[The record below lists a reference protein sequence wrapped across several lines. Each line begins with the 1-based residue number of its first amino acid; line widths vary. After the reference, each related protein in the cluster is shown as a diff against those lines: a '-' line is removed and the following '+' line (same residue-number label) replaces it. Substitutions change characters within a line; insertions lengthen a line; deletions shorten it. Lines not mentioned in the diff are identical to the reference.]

1 MATRI
6 DMPQL
11 GLTMEKGTILQWLK
25 TEGEKLEK
33 GQPVVLIQTEKVE
46 YEVEA
51 PAAGTL
57 LKVAAKEGAELPVGG
72 LMGIL
77 GQPGEDVSGLLGTES
92 REPGAESREEATA
105 MQSREPRAERR
116 EPAMESHEPR
126 AASREAG
133 EAAPVRA
140 AGERVKI
147 SPVAKKLAQDHGIDI
162 ATLVGTGPEG
172 RIVREDVEQAIATK
186 SREPRAASR
195 AWGPESREAG
205 TESRE
210 PRAASREGREG
221 FPESIP
227 LTGIRKAIF
236 DRMGQSWREAARVTL
251 FADADMSEIAT
262 LRREKG
268 GEWERRFGIK
278 PSYSDLI
285 HMAVARA
292 LREEPRIN
300 CRLDGQAVR
309 IRKEVNLAFAVDLGE
324 GLVAAV
330 IKDADR
336 KSLGDL
342 AKAARDLAER
352 ARSGR
357 LTPDDM
363 ADGTFTVTNL
373 GVFGVESFTPIIN
386 PPQAGIL
393 GVGKILEKP
402 VVRGTGIHIRPMM
415 TLSLVFDHRLIDG
428 APAAKFLAKVKELLE
443 EPAWMQ

>member
-25 TEGEKLEK
+25 AEGERVEK

-51 PAAGTL
+51 PGAGTL
-57 LKVAAKEGAELPVGG
+57 LTILAKEGTELPVGG
-72 LMGIL
+72 AMGVL
-77 GQPGEDVSGLLGTES
+77 GQLGEDVSELIG
-92 REPGAESREEATA
+92 GAA
-105 MQSREPRAERR
+105 SREPRTASSEV
-116 EPAMESHEPR
+116 PGPSPEPR
-126 AASREAG
+126 AS

-140 AGERVKI
+140 PGERVKI
-147 SPVAKKLAQDHGIDI
+147 SPVAKKLAQEHGIDI
-162 ATLVGTGPEG
+162 ATLSPTGPEG
-172 RIVREDVEQAIATK
+172 RIVREDVERAIATN
-186 SREPRAASR
+186 RRAPSAER
-195 AWGPESREAG
+195 QEEQKVVPEV
-205 TESRE
+205 
-210 PRAASREGREG
+210 
-221 FPESIP
+221 IP
-227 LTGIRKAIF
+227 LAGIRKVIF

-251 FADADMSEIAT
+251 FADADMTEIVR
-262 LRREKG
+262 LRQEKG
-268 GEWERRFGIK
+268 ADWERRFGIK

-300 CRLDGQAVR
+300 CRLDGQSVR
-309 IRKEVNLAFAVDLGE
+309 VRREVNLTFAIDLGE

-330 IKDADR
+330 IREADK

-342 AKAARDLAER
+342 TRAARDLAER
-352 ARSGR
+352 ARTNR

-373 GVFGVESFTPIIN
+373 GGVGVEYFTPIIN

-393 GVGKILEKP
+393 GVGKIQEKP
-402 VVRGTGIHIRPMM
+402 VVRGGGIHIRPMM

-443 EPAWMQ
+443 QPAWTG

>member
-11 GLTMEKGTILQWLK
+11 GLTMEKGTILQWLRA
-25 TEGEKLEK
+25 EGEKLDK

-57 LKVAAKEGAELPVGG
+57 LKVVAKEGEELPVGG

-77 GQPGEDVSGLLGTES
+77 GQPGEDVSALLAGATASGEPSTQRVPES
-92 REPGAESREEATA
+92 REPGAESRVEV
-105 MQSREPRAERR
+105 
-116 EPAMESHEPR
+116 
-126 AASREAG
+126 AARV
-133 EAAPVRA
+133 P
-140 AGERVKI
+140 GERIKI
-147 SPVAKKLAQDHGIDI
+147 SPVAKKLAQEHGIDI
-162 ATLVGTGPEG
+162 ATLTGTGPEG
-172 RIVREDVEQAIATK
+172 RIVREDVERAIATK
-186 SREPRAASR
+186 SREPHPALRA
-195 AWGPESREAG
+195 GYPESREQRG
-205 TESRE
+205 
-210 PRAASREGREG
+210 AA
-221 FPESIP
+221 PEVIP
-227 LTGIRKAIF
+227 LAGIRKVIF

-251 FADADMSEIAT
+251 FADADMTEVVR
-262 LRREKG
+262 LRQAKG
-268 GEWERRFGIK
+268 AEWERRFGIK

-300 CRLDGQAVR
+300 CRLDGQGVR
-309 IRKEVNLAFAVDLGE
+309 IRKEVNLAFAIDLGE

-330 IKDADR
+330 IKNADK

-342 AKAARDLAER
+342 AKEAQDLAER

-357 LTPDDM
+357 LVPDDM

-373 GVFGVESFTPIIN
+373 GRLGVESFTPIIN

-393 GVGKILEKP
+393 GIGRIMEKP
-402 VVRGTGIHIRPMM
+402 VVLGGDIHIRSMM

-443 EPAWMQ
+443 QPGWIG

>member
-1 MATRI
+1 MATPI

-25 TEGEKLEK
+25 AEGEKLEK

-57 LKVAAKEGAELPVGG
+57 LKVVAKEGEELPVGG

-77 GQPGEDVSGLLGTES
+77 GQPGEDVSALLAG
-92 REPGAESREEATA
+92 ATA
-105 MQSREPRAERR
+105 SGEPSTQRVAESREPRAE
-116 EPAMESHEPR
+116 SR
-126 AASREAG
+126 AGAV
-133 EAAPVRA
+133 APVRA
-140 AGERVKI
+140 PGERIKI
-147 SPVAKKLAQDHGIDI
+147 SPVAKKLAQEHGIDI
-162 ATLVGTGPEG
+162 ATLTGSGPEG
-172 RIVREDVEQAIATK
+172 RIVREDIEQAIATK
-186 SREPRAASR
+186 SREPRA
-195 AWGPESREAG
+195 ESREGAV
-205 TESRE
+205 
-210 PRAASREGREG
+210 
-221 FPESIP
+221 PEVIP
-227 LTGIRKAIF
+227 LAGIRKVIF

-251 FADADMSEIAT
+251 FADADMTEVVR
-262 LRREKG
+262 LRQAKG
-268 GEWERRFGIK
+268 AEWERGFGIK

-300 CRLDGQAVR
+300 CRLDGQGVR

-324 GLVAAV
+324 GLVTAV
-330 IKDADR
+330 IRSADK

-342 AKAARDLAER
+342 AKKARDLAER

-357 LTPDDM
+357 LAPDDM

-373 GVFGVESFTPIIN
+373 GGLGVESFTPIIN

-402 VVRGTGIHIRPMM
+402 VVLGGGIHIRSMM

-443 EPAWMQ
+443 QPAWIQ

>member
-1 MATRI
+1 
-6 DMPQL
+6 
-11 GLTMEKGTILQWLK
+11 
-25 TEGEKLEK
+25 
-33 GQPVVLIQTEKVE
+33 
-46 YEVEA
+46 
-51 PAAGTL
+51 
-57 LKVAAKEGAELPVGG
+57 
-72 LMGIL
+72 
-77 GQPGEDVSGLLGTES
+77 
-92 REPGAESREEATA
+92 
-105 MQSREPRAERR
+105 
-116 EPAMESHEPR
+116 
-126 AASREAG
+126 
-133 EAAPVRA
+133 
-140 AGERVKI
+140 
-147 SPVAKKLAQDHGIDI
+147 VAKKLAQDHGIDV
-162 ATLVGTGPEG
+162 ATLAGTGPEG
-172 RIVREDVEQAIATK
+172 RIVREDVEQAIARK
-186 SREPRAASR
+186 SREPRAESR
-195 AWGPESREAG
+195 EWGPESRAPSAER
-205 TESRE
+205 RE
-210 PRAASREGREG
+210 ERREI
-221 FPESIP
+221 PESIP

-236 DRMGQSWREAARVTL
+236 DRVGQSWREAARVTL
-251 FADADMSEIAT
+251 FADADMSETAR

-309 IRKEVNLAFAVDLGE
+309 IRREVNLAFAVDLGE

-352 ARSGR
+352 ARSSR

-373 GVFGVESFTPIIN
+373 GVVGVESFTPIIN

-402 VVRGTGIHIRPMM
+402 VVRDSGIHIRPMM

-443 EPAWMQ
+443 QPGWME

>member
-11 GLTMEKGTILQWLK
+11 GLTMEKGTILQWLRA
-25 TEGEKLEK
+25 EGGKLDK

-57 LKVAAKEGAELPVGG
+57 LKHVAKEGAELPVGAV
-72 LMGIL
+72 MGVL
-77 GQPGEDVSGLLGTES
+77 GEPGEDISALLA
-92 REPGAESREEATA
+92 GAPLPAAPKAEAA
-105 MQSREPRAERR
+105 APSAAA
-116 EPAMESHEPR
+116 PA
-126 AASREAG
+126 AAPVAVA
-133 EAAPVRA
+133 AAPVRA
-140 AGERVKI
+140 PGERIKI
-147 SPVAKKLAQDHGIDI
+147 SPVAKKLAQEHGIDI
-162 ATLVGTGPEG
+162 ATLTGSGPEG
-172 RIVREDVEQAIATK
+172 RIVREDVERAIAAGG
-186 SREPRAASR
+186 AAPT
-195 AWGPESREAG
+195 AAAPEV
-205 TESRE
+205 
-210 PRAASREGREG
+210 
-221 FPESIP
+221 IP
-227 LTGIRKAIF
+227 LAGIRKVIF

-251 FADADMSEIAT
+251 FADADMTEVVR
-262 LRREKG
+262 LRQAKG
-268 GEWERRFGIK
+268 AEWERRFGIK

-300 CRLDGQAVR
+300 CRLDGQGVR
-309 IRKEVNLAFAVDLGE
+309 IRKEVNLAFAIDLGE

-330 IKDADR
+330 IKNADK

-342 AKAARDLAER
+342 AKEAQDLAER

-357 LTPDDM
+357 LVPDDM

-373 GVFGVESFTPIIN
+373 GRLGVESFTPIIN

-393 GVGKILEKP
+393 GIGKIMEKP
-402 VVRGTGIHIRPMM
+402 VVLGGDIHIRSMM

-443 EPAWMQ
+443 QPGWIG